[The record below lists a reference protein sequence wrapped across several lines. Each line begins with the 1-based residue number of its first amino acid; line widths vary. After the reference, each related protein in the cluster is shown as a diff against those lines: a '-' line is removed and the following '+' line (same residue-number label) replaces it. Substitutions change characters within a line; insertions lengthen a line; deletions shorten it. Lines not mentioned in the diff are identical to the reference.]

1 MQNMKTEIKYYY
13 ASNQFAFQRKRI
25 SLLLLNSS
33 IQTPFSVFAKE
44 TKQQRI

>member
-1 MQNMKTEIKYYY
+1 MQKLGTDKRYY

-25 SLLLLNSS
+25 SLILLNSS

-44 TKQQRI
+44 TKQRRI